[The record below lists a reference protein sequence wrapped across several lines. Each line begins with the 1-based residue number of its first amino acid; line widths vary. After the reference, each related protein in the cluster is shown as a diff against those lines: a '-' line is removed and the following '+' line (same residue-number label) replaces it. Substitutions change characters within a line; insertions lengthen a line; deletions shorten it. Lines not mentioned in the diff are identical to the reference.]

1 MTMHCVYQGLIMY
14 KQDALDLTV
23 FNMKQL
29 LRGSCLLYTFGSGHD
44 ATFVQ
49 PTFTVALMA
58 DASRAGLWLC
68 GCFQLGTN
76 PRNYRKKKTAE
87 KESKHPK
94 KLPPQTPTFKVGRMP
109 MQSNLENPPQ
119 ADGVHKTQV
128 HNPYFC

>member
-1 MTMHCVYQGLIMY
+1 MYQ
-14 KQDALDLTV
+14 QHTPDLTV

-44 ATFVQ
+44 ATFVR

-68 GCFQLGTN
+68 GCFQLSTN
-76 PRNYRKKKTAE
+76 PRNYRNKKIKT
-87 KESKHPK
+87 KKQQKKNQNTPK
-94 KLPPQTPTFKVGRMP
+94 KIPPQTPTFKVGRMP
-109 MQSNLENPPQ
+109 LQSNLENPPQ
-119 ADGVHKTQV
+119 ADGVYKTQV

>member
-1 MTMHCVYQGLIMY
+1 MYQ
-14 KQDALDLTV
+14 QHTPDLTV

-68 GCFQLGTN
+68 GCFQLSTN
-76 PRNYRKKKTAE
+76 PRNYRNKKIKT
-87 KESKHPK
+87 KKQQKKNQNTPK
-94 KLPPQTPTFKVGRMP
+94 KNPPQTPTFKVGRMP
-109 MQSNLENPPQ
+109 LQSNLENPPQ